1 MKHVHRND
9 ASFSRS
15 GKDGPVRLILA
26 IGLTVISVASK
37 PSAGDN
43 TAPATQPADTTGT
56 PTTMPSIIQ

>member
-1 MKHVHRND
+1 M
-9 ASFSRS
+9 
-15 GKDGPVRLILA
+15 RLILA